1 MIKIQE
7 IAEFNQKQFDNIHKT
22 VQKYDSNLAYNQ
34 DKLHNIVGVLRA
46 NTYIH
51 KDWIKKTKQCSFFD
65 YIARLIQLDFIC
77 TPFPNMVG
85 NDQRGSVDSNDY
97 INGLCRHKDCITLFK
112 VPQWEETDPLK
123 GIWTY

>member
-1 MIKIQE
+1 MTKIQE

-22 VQKYDSNLAYNQ
+22 MQKYDSNLAYNQ

-77 TPFPNMVG
+77 TPFPTWWAMIKEAAWIVMIILIACVG
-85 NDQRGSVDSNDY
+85 
-97 INGLCRHKDCITLFK
+97 INIALLFLRCHNGKKRTL
-112 VPQWEETDPLK
+112 
-123 GIWTY
+123 